1 MSGGGIFGGV
11 SGGKTGLVR
20 VCVGSWEEGSRH
32 ARPENGARGRLRAAR
47 GGGEGG
53 ALSLTYDI

>member
-32 ARPENGARGRLRAAR
+32 ARPENGARVGLGPRGGR
-47 GGGEGG
+47 GGGGVVFNV
-53 ALSLTYDI
+53 